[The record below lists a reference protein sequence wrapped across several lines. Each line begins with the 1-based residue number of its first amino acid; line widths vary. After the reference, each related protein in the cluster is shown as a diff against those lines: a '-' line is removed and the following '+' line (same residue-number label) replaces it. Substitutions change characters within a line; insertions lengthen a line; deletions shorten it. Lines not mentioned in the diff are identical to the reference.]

1 MFDEVDEGTA
11 IFKCTNTP
19 PTSGGAKFLTYE
31 GLPSDF
37 YLKIAGEAGKLLR
50 DEIPLNTMVPVDR

>member
-11 IFKCTNTP
+11 IFKCSNTP
-19 PTSGGAKFLTYE
+19 PSSSGSKFLALE

-37 YLKIAGEAGKLLR
+37 YLRLAGQAGKLLR
-50 DEIPLNTMVPVDR
+50 GEIPPTGDIPVPR